1 MALARV
7 GQPVRGP
14 GLLIRT
20 VGHTLLKDGFVGA
33 IMDTIGVI
41 CEPDDAVFGRAAER
55 LAARGFGVEFFPP
68 GEPVQPD
75 DIDTLDALANSA
87 MCRQSFAALSY
98 ADRNGVETWNG
109 FFPTTALSCRLVVLN
124 ALERVGY
131 RVPKIAFEQPE
142 ADYVGKSR
150 FRWNG
155 PAGVDGS
162 TEFYQ
167 EAVGAEPAVE
177 RYYALDDGVETH
189 LQALTVKTELTEQ
202 EPLLEETEVRVQLA
216 TRIRE
221 LLDRF
226 DARAIGVD
234 FVIDDYGECYA
245 VDISP
250 VPSFDG
256 AGMDRRLADSLA
268 SLTTIGA

>member
-1 MALARV
+1 
-7 GQPVRGP
+7 
-14 GLLIRT
+14 
-20 VGHTLLKDGFVGA
+20 
-33 IMDTIGVI
+33 MDTIGVI

-55 LAARGFGVEFFPP
+55 LAARGFDVEFLRP
-68 GEPVQPD
+68 GEPIRPD
-75 DIDTLDALANSA
+75 DIDALDALANSA
-87 MCRQSFAALSY
+87 VCRQSFAALSY

-124 ALERVGY
+124 ALEQIGY
-131 RVPKIAFEQPE
+131 RVPEIAFERPE
-142 ADYVGKSR
+142 GEFVGRSR

-155 PAGVDGS
+155 PTGVAA
-162 TEFYQ
+162 EPAFYQ
-167 EAVGAEPAVE
+167 EAVAAEPAVE

-189 LQALTVKTELTEQ
+189 LQALTVRTALTEKG
-202 EPLLEETEVRVQLA
+202 PLLEETKVRVQLA

-234 FVIDDYGECYA
+234 FVVDEHDECHA
-245 VDISP
+245 VDINP